1 MVQGIAKPRCERTG
15 LRSSSHAV
23 ILQSA
28 LQPFLFVFL
37 LAAPAFAQEPQVAAA
52 AASPPVFEVASIKPA
67 RPDDSDRNWN
77 SARGR
82 VAIENYTLR
91 QLVREA
97 YALKSDSQVIGGP
110 DWIGKRAFDIEAKL
124 DDAEATKIQ
133 SMSGPE
139 RRQVTQLAVQALLR
153 DRFQL
158 KSTLA
163 MRSIPVYSLVVSKS
177 GAKLTPSAPQLDEN
191 GKPRLEA
198 NHSVHTHN
206 GQMTATAISMSNLAD
221 YMPDCDRVVL
231 DRTGLKGEYDFTL
244 NWTRDNGNGIPPDA
258 QYPGLFTAL
267 REQLGLEL
275 KPDTGPV
282 EVVVI
287 ESASLPELD

>member
-1 MVQGIAKPRCERTG
+1 MVQGIAKPRCG
-15 LRSSSHAV
+15 PIGVRSSSHAV
-23 ILQSA
+23 ILLSA
-28 LQPFLFVFL
+28 LQAFLFVFL

-52 AASPPVFEVASIKPA
+52 AGSPPVFEVASIKPA
-67 RPDDSDRNWN
+67 RPEDSDHNWN

-82 VAIENYTLR
+82 VSIENYTLR
-91 QLVREA
+91 QLIREA
-97 YALKSDSQVIGGP
+97 YGLKSDSQVIGGP

-158 KSTLA
+158 KATLA

-177 GAKLTPSAPQLDEN
+177 GAKLMPSAPQLDEN

-206 GQMTATAISMSNLAD
+206 GQMIATAISMSSLAD

-231 DRTGLKGEYDFTL
+231 DRTGLKGEYDFKL

-258 QYPGLFTAL
+258 QYPGIFTAL
-267 REQLGLEL
+267 REQLGLDL
-275 KPDTGPV
+275 KPDKAPV
-282 EVVVI
+282 DVVVVDAAK
-287 ESASLPELD
+287 EPASD